1 MPGSPLGSGALAATT
16 EEATHAATY
25 LRPPQG
31 MTMRNRETGALL
43 LIALALSGALP
54 AQAAKL
60 DEPAIKSDYRRA
72 VTRLNIALEGPLP
85 HRARDR

>member
-1 MPGSPLGSGALAATT
+1 MPGPPLGSGALAATT

-54 AQAAKL
+54 PGQQK
-60 DEPAIKSDYRRA
+60 EKTPRSDRSGRG
-72 VTRLNIALEGPLP
+72 V
-85 HRARDR
+85 